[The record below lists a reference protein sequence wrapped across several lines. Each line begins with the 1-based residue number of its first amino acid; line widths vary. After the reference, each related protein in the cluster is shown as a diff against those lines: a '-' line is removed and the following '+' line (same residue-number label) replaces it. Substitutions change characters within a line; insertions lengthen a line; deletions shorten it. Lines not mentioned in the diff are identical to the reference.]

1 MLSKCMKKKNG
12 FAILELLLIIIIFSV
27 IISFVISIKYTFK
40 QTRQMQLLVQIKKIL
55 EVSNT
60 FKQKYGYMATDVL
73 DDLNKNSGNKDNANL
88 NFWQQLYDN
97 KLLTQNS
104 EIVNLKL
111 PNEENLFFSII
122 EYNKNYYLHIASTK
136 RGDKLLFTDSV
147 LTPEDSLYIDRKI
160 DDKVPTSGKVL
171 AVSGDSVEDF
181 FVRKPRRACA
191 IENEYN
197 VKNRKKACQLIINLN

>member
-1 MLSKCMKKKNG
+1 MHSLILLFVELITINLVSIW
-12 FAILELLLIIIIFSV
+12 FAIGALFSAIV
-27 IISFVISIKYTFK
+27 SI
-40 QTRQMQLLVQIKKIL
+40 
-55 EVSNT
+55 
-60 FKQKYGYMATDVL
+60 
-73 DDLNKNSGNKDNANL
+73 
-88 NFWQQLYDN
+88 
-97 KLLTQNS
+97 
-104 EIVNLKL
+104 
-111 PNEENLFFSII
+111 
-122 EYNKNYYLHIASTK
+122 
-136 RGDKLLFTDSV
+136 FTDSV

>member
-1 MLSKCMKKKNG
+1 MKKKNG

-60 FKQKYGYMATDVL
+60 FKHKYGYMAT
-73 DDLNKNSGNKDNANL
+73 NANL

-136 RGDKLLFTDSV
+136 RGDKLLFTDNV

-160 DDKVPTSGKVL
+160 DDKIPTSGKVL
-171 AVSGDSVEDF
+171 AVSGDTVEDF

>member
-1 MLSKCMKKKNG
+1 MLSKYMKKKNG

-27 IISFVISIKYTFK
+27 IISFVISVKYTFK

-60 FKQKYGYMATDVL
+60 FKHKYGYMATDVL
-73 DDLNKNSGNKDNANL
+73 DDLNKTSEDKDNANL

-122 EYNKNYYLHIASTK
+122 EYHKKNTASYL
-136 RGDKLLFTDSV
+136 
-147 LTPEDSLYIDRKI
+147 
-160 DDKVPTSGKVL
+160 
-171 AVSGDSVEDF
+171 
-181 FVRKPRRACA
+181 
-191 IENEYN
+191 
-197 VKNRKKACQLIINLN
+197 